1 MDKLLLLIPTLSCT
15 IFDFYRVMRP
25 QGRITRFLF
34 YFAEAGR
41 PASWFAG
48 QTMKKLTDMAE
59 YSGRGRVT
67 PSAVILAKRES
78 HDQGQGG
85 ALSLPGRTNGGIP
98 ARSARMTAGFEN
110 ACRYPGRTNG
120 GIPARSARMTAEN
133 RGRGRAIVSTVIL
146 AKRGSH
152 GQGLCSALSLPGWN
166 QRWDSSVA
174 CAPSE

>member
-48 QTMKKLTDMAE
+48 QTMKDLPDMAE

-67 PSAVILAKRES
+67 PSAVILAKRGS
-78 HDQGQGG
+78 PGQGLSG
-85 ALSLPGRTNGGIP
+85 AVSLPVQTNRGIP

-110 ACRYPGRTNG
+110 ACRYHG
-120 GIPARSARMTAEN
+120 GAILGILRLLAQALNDSRIWGDSLVAR
-133 RGRGRAIVSTVIL
+133 
-146 AKRGSH
+146 
-152 GQGLCSALSLPGWN
+152 
-166 QRWDSSVA
+166 
-174 CAPSE
+174 APSE

>member
-48 QTMKKLTDMAE
+48 QTMKNLTDMADTVDAGGSRPPPSSSR
-59 YSGRGRVT
+59 SGDPTVRGW
-67 PSAVILAKRES
+67 AVRCRYLGGTIQGILRSLTLPLNDVQIFE
-78 HDQGQGG
+78 HLCHYIGG
-85 ALSLPGRTNGGIP
+85 TNRGIP
-98 ARSARMTAGFEN
+98 ARSARMTAAFEN
-110 ACRYPGRTNG
+110 ACRYHG
-120 GIPARSARMTAEN
+120 G
-133 RGRGRAIVSTVIL
+133 AILGIL
-146 AKRGSH
+146 RLLA
-152 GQGLCSALSLPGWN
+152 QALNDSRIWGDSL
-166 QRWDSSVA
+166 VA

>member
-1 MDKLLLLIPTLSCT
+1 MDKLLLLIPTLSYT

-67 PSAVILAKRES
+67 PFA
-78 HDQGQGG
+78 
-85 ALSLPGRTNGGIP
+85 
-98 ARSARMTAGFEN
+98 
-110 ACRYPGRTNG
+110 
-120 GIPARSARMTAEN
+120 
-133 RGRGRAIVSTVIL
+133 VIL
-146 AKRGSH
+146 AKRGSPKE
-152 GQGLCSALSLPGWN
+152 GQGSMTPWTRRLKASVI
-166 QRWDSSVA
+166 QRG
-174 CAPSE
+174 APAPRGIPRSGAGRYVVVTLVEPTGGFPRGARE

>member
-48 QTMKKLTDMAE
+48 QTMKKLTDMADTVDA
-59 YSGRGRVT
+59 GGLT
-67 PSAVILAKRES
+67 ISA
-78 HDQGQGG
+78 
-85 ALSLPGRTNGGIP
+85 
-98 ARSARMTAGFEN
+98 
-110 ACRYPGRTNG
+110 
-120 GIPARSARMTAEN
+120 
-133 RGRGRAIVSTVIL
+133 VIL

-152 GQGLCSALSLPGWN
+152 GQGLGGTLSLPVQTNSGIPA
-166 QRWDSSVA
+166 RSA
-174 CAPSE
+174 RMTAEF